1 MSISSNPEVLN
12 IMMNMREIEGQ
23 AGEKEMITEQS
34 NTIRA
39 LQTAIQME
47 IDGKQYYQKAS
58 QTSQNVMGQ
67 KLFESL
73 AAEED
78 IHLRRCKEIYRSIQE
93 SNRWPSV
100 IDLPPGKIRIST
112 FITAL
117 VPDIQNSSS
126 ELEAIQTAM
135 AMENK
140 TRDFYE
146 RQAEASSYEIEKKYY
161 NALAGEERSHH
172 ALLLDYFEL
181 LNDPGQYF
189 TMKERHSLDG
199 G

>member
-1 MSISSNPEVLN
+1 
-12 IMMNMREIEGQ
+12 MMNKREIEEQ
-23 AGEKEMITEQS
+23 AGEKVMITEQS

-58 QTSQNVMGQ
+58 QSSQLVMGQ

-73 AAEED
+73 AVEED
-78 IHLRRCKEIYRSIQE
+78 LHLQRCKEIYRSIQE

-100 IDLPPGKIRIST
+100 IDLHTGKIRINT
-112 FITAL
+112 FFAAEA
-117 VPDIQNSSS
+117 PGMQNSSS
-126 ELEAIQTAM
+126 ELQAIQTAM

-161 NALAGEERSHH
+161 TALAGEERNHH
-172 ALLLDYFEL
+172 TLLLDYFEL
-181 LNDPGQYF
+181 LNDPVNYF